1 MTTAP
6 TSTTPIPTL
15 RKPHCSFCVK
25 PTDEVDTL
33 IAGAGVYICDACVS
47 ACNDILGRTN
57 EGPATPEIARWTDK
71 TDEQILESL
80 PRVAMV
86 SAQTDA
92 FIQTLVDLLRG
103 RGVSWARIGAAFGV
117 TRQSAWEKF
126 SNEE

>member
-1 MTTAP
+1 MPTTEPA
-6 TSTTPIPTL
+6 L

-25 PTDEVDTL
+25 PDNEVNKL

-47 ACNDILGRTN
+47 TCNDILAETG
-57 EGPATPEIARWTDK
+57 GATVSRSEIAGWVDK

-86 SAQTDA
+86 SSQADA
-92 FIQTLVDLLRG
+92 YIQTLVDRLRE
-103 RGVSWARIGAAFGV
+103 RGVAWARIGAAFGV

-126 SNEE
+126 ANET